1 MVHFL
6 SVKSTIYTRNFVK
19 YCIFAVCN
27 FLSSSIYGILDNI
40 TFILLT
46 LLLSAFFSGMEIA
59 FVTSNKLRFEL
70 DKKQQNLTSYILSI
84 FYRNQ
89 QQFIS
94 TMLVGNN
101 ICLVIYGLLMAE
113 VMTPWLKPFIGSE
126 LLITF
131 VQTVIATI
139 IVLITGEFLPKTI
152 FRVNPNLFLRV
163 FSWLLLLFY
172 ILLYPVSR
180 FSTWVSMGILKIFGL
195 KVSKATKENVFSRID
210 LNFLI
215 QESFENQEN
224 EKELDN
230 EVKIFQNALDF
241 SKVKLRDCFVPRTE
255 IIALEYET
263 NVETLMQTFVETGL
277 SKIPIYKGDIDN
289 IIGYI
294 HSSEMF
300 EHQKEWKK
308 QINQIP
314 IVPENMAAQ
323 KLMKI
328 FMLQKKSIAVVVDE
342 FGGTAGIVTLE
353 DIMEEIFGEIEDE
366 HDSHDYIAEKINENE
381 FLFSG
386 RLEVEV
392 INNQFNLNI
401 PESDE
406 YETIAGFILH
416 HHQHFPKLN
425 EVIRI
430 ERFTIKCMKV
440 TNNRIELVKVI
451 TNG

>member
-1 MVHFL
+1 M
-6 SVKSTIYTRNFVK
+6 
-19 YCIFAVCN
+19 
-27 FLSSSIYGILDNI
+27 
-40 TFILLT
+40 FILLT
-46 LLLSAFFSGMEIA
+46 LLLSAFFSGLEIA

-70 DKKQQNLTSYILSI
+70 DKKQPNLTSSILSI
-84 FYRNQ
+84 FYRNP

-113 VMTPWLKPFIGSE
+113 LLTPWLSPIGNQF
-126 LLITF
+126 LITF
-131 VQTVIATI
+131 VQTIMATA

-152 FRVNPNLFLRV
+152 FRINPNLWMRI
-163 FSWLLLLFY
+163 FSWLLLFFY
-172 ILLYPVSR
+172 VVLYPVSR
-180 FSTWVSMGILKIFGL
+180 FSTWISIGILKLLGVKI
-195 KVSKATKENVFSRID
+195 SQTTQQNVFSRID

-215 QESFENQEN
+215 QESFENVES

-241 SKVKLRDCFVPRTE
+241 SKVKLRDCSVPRTD
-255 IIALEYET
+255 IIALEYE
-263 NVETLMQTFVETGL
+263 VSVDVLKETFIETGL

-300 EHQKEWKK
+300 EHQADWKK
-308 QINQIP
+308 RINQIP

-323 KLMKI
+323 KLMKV

-366 HDSHDYIAEKINENE
+366 HDVRDYVAEQTGEHE
-381 FLFSG
+381 FIFSG
-386 RLEVEV
+386 RLEVET
-392 INNQFNLNI
+392 INSRFNLNI
-401 PESDE
+401 PESDA

-416 HHQHFPKLN
+416 NHQHFPKLN
-425 EVIRI
+425 EIIRI
-430 ERFTIKCMKV
+430 EGFTIKCVKV
-440 TNNRIELVKVI
+440 TNNRIELVKVG
-451 TNG
+451 TEY

>member
-1 MVHFL
+1 M
-6 SVKSTIYTRNFVK
+6 
-19 YCIFAVCN
+19 
-27 FLSSSIYGILDNI
+27 
-40 TFILLT
+40 FILLT
-46 LLLSAFFSGMEIA
+46 LLFSAFFSGLEIA
-59 FVTSNKLRFEL
+59 FVSSNKLRFEL
-70 DKKQQNLTSYILSI
+70 DKKQQNLTSAILSI
-84 FYRNQ
+84 FYRNS

-101 ICLVIYGLLMAE
+101 ICLVIYGLLMAQ
-113 VMTPWLKPFIGSE
+113 VMTPWLSPIENQFIV
-126 LLITF
+126 TF
-131 VQTVIATI
+131 LQTILATT
-139 IVLITGEFLPKTI
+139 IVLVTGEFLPKAI
-152 FRVNPNLFLRV
+152 FRINPNLWLRV
-163 FSWLLLLFY
+163 FSWVLLFFY
-172 ILLYPVSR
+172 LFLYPVSR
-180 FSTWVSMGILKIFGL
+180 FSTWFSIEILNLFKI
-195 KVSKATKENVFSRID
+195 KISQATQKNVFSRID
-210 LNFLI
+210 LNYLI
-215 QESFENQEN
+215 QESVDNTAS

-241 SKVKLRDCFVPRTE
+241 SKVKLRDCSIPRTE
-255 IIALEYET
+255 IIALDYNT
-263 NVETLMQTFVETGL
+263 DVETLKETFIETGL

-300 EHQKEWKK
+300 EHQADWKK

-366 HDSHDYIAEKINENE
+366 HDSQNYIADQIGETE
-381 FLFSG
+381 FVFSG
-386 RLEVEV
+386 RLELKT
-392 INNQFNLNI
+392 INARFQLNI
-401 PESDE
+401 PESDD

-416 HHQHFPKLN
+416 NHQHLPKLN

-430 ERFTIKCMKV
+430 EGFVLKCVKIA
-440 TNNRIELVKVI
+440 NNRIELVKVK
-451 TNG
+451 TGY